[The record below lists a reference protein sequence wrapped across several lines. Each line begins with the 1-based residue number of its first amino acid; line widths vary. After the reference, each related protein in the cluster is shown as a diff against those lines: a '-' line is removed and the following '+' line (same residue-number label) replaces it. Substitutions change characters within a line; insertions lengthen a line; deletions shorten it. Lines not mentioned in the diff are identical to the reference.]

1 MSPHWP
7 DCRRAARFEIKTLTG
22 APSTWRRRSIGKIGE
37 DTLDWSSKNVLV
49 TGGCSFIGSH
59 LVEGLVSRGAR
70 VRVADDLSSG
80 IRENIDQVMKTGKV
94 EFEEVD
100 LLDPRTAAKAVA
112 DMQVVFHL
120 AATHG
125 GRGYI
130 STHQAACSTNL
141 ALDSIMTREAH
152 RAGVEHFTFASS
164 GCVYPTSL
172 QSDPS
177 EILYLTEDLVKPP
190 YEADDLYGWAKL
202 MAELALKAY
211 HEEYGMKCASV
222 RYFTA
227 YGPRCPTNHAV
238 VAMIARAF
246 LRQDPFVVWGT
257 GEQIRNW
264 TYVSD
269 IVEGTIRAAERIED
283 GTAVNL
289 GTMERTSVIQC
300 AQMILERTGLEAKIE
315 RDLSKPTGPY
325 NRVCDNSLAKK
336 LLGWEPEVP
345 FSEGLDRTIR
355 WYFDYHDRD
364 DVASDF
370 EQSLTGRGFEK
381 TSKKAASAA

>member
-1 MSPHWP
+1 M
-7 DCRRAARFEIKTLTG
+7 
-22 APSTWRRRSIGKIGE
+22 
-37 DTLDWSSKNVLV
+37 DWSSKNVLV

-59 LVEGLVSRGAR
+59 LVEGLVERGAR
-70 VRVADDLSSG
+70 VRVVDDLSSG
-80 IRENIDQVMKTGKV
+80 VRENIDGALKSGRV
-94 EFEEVD
+94 EFEEAD
-100 LLDPRTAAKAVA
+100 LLDPKTASKAVS
-112 DMQVVFHL
+112 DIHVVFHL

-141 ALDSIMTREAH
+141 ALDSIVIREAH
-152 RAGVEHFTFASS
+152 RAGVEQFTFASS
-164 GCVYPTSL
+164 GCVYPTSI
-172 QSDPS
+172 QADPS

-202 MAELALKAY
+202 MAELSLNAY
-211 HEEYGMKCASV
+211 HEEHGLKCASV

-227 YGPRCPTNHAV
+227 YGERCPANHAV
-238 VAMIARAF
+238 VAMIGRAF
-246 LRQDPFVVWGT
+246 LQQDPFVVWGT

-289 GTMERTSVIQC
+289 GTMERTSVIQA
-300 AQMILERTGLEAKIE
+300 AQMILERTGHDAPIE

-325 NRVCDNSLAKK
+325 NRVADNALAKR
-336 LLGWEPEVP
+336 LLKWEPKVS
-345 FSEGLDRTIR
+345 FSEGLERTIR
-355 WYFDYHDRD
+355 WYFDSHDREKL
-364 DVASDF
+364 AGAF
-370 EQSLTGRGFEK
+370 EASLTERGLETAGR
-381 TSKKAASAA
+381 

>member
-1 MSPHWP
+1 M
-7 DCRRAARFEIKTLTG
+7 
-22 APSTWRRRSIGKIGE
+22 
-37 DTLDWSSKNVLV
+37 DWSNKNVLV

-59 LVEGLVSRGAR
+59 LVEALVERGAR
-70 VRVADDLSSG
+70 VRAADDLSSG
-80 IRENIDQVMKTGKV
+80 IRENLDEVLKSGMV
-94 EFEEVD
+94 EFQEVD
-100 LLDPRTAAKAVA
+100 LLDPNTARDAVE
-112 DMQVVFHL
+112 DMNVVFHL

-141 ALDSIMTREAH
+141 ALDSIMIRESH

-172 QSDPS
+172 QADPN

-190 YEADDLYGWAKL
+190 FEADDLYGWAKL
-202 MAELALKAY
+202 MAELSLKAY
-211 HEEYGMKCASV
+211 HEEHGMKCASV

-227 YGPRCPTNHAV
+227 YGERCPTNHAV
-238 VAMIARAF
+238 IAMIGRAF

-269 IVEGTIRAAERIED
+269 IVEGTIRAAEKVND
-283 GTAVNL
+283 GTAINL
-289 GTMERTSVIQC
+289 GTMERTSVMQC
-300 AQMILERTGLEAKIE
+300 AEMVLERTGHDVRIAP
-315 RDLSKPTGPY
+315 DTSKPTGPY
-325 NRVCDNSLAKK
+325 NRVCDNSLAKT
-336 LLGWEPEVP
+336 LLGWEPQVP
-345 FSEGLDRTIR
+345 FSEGLDRSIR
-355 WYFDYHDRD
+355 WYFDHHDRD

-370 EQSLTGRGFEK
+370 EESLTGRGFEK
-381 TSKKAASAA
+381 SRKKNINAA